1 MGSDTHFA
9 DTLRQL
15 LKREPVLI
23 QELEGVENGAQ
34 AVGKIA
40 LAAERAGVSLDEAQ
54 RALLSA
60 ELDRQMQFL
69 KALRGLI
76 ERDEDLERVLRAAD
90 DAETAVKA
98 IESAAGRHGVSI
110 DAAAITPYLRLQ
122 SRLRA
127 SEELSDDELEAVAG
141 GTEVTM
147 VGTAG
152 LGVTSLLGTCTVL
165 KWSLQTTYVDSNMF
179 TSPAGGGS

>member
-1 MGSDTHFA
+1 MGSHTHFA

-15 LKREPVLI
+15 LKREPALI
-23 QELEGVENGAQ
+23 QELEGVENGVQ

-54 RALLSA
+54 RALLAA
-60 ELDRQMQFL
+60 EFDRQMQFL

-76 ERDEDLERVLRAAD
+76 ERDEGLERALRATD

-98 IESAAGRHGVSI
+98 IEAAAGRHGVAI
-110 DAAAITPYLRLQ
+110 DAAGITPYLKLL
-122 SRLRA
+122 SRARA

-165 KWSLQTTYVDSNMF
+165 KWSLQPTYVDINRF
-179 TSPAGGGS
+179 TTPH